1 MITDKDQAVAYIIL
15 SAIEANPVKMFSW
28 GFEVEKV
35 IEGGLLFKVYGLIHK
50 GKVMVTLNESTG
62 LFCIQIIGKKNLVKY
77 SIEDVKLEE
86 LVNVLDLQI
95 ERVDNYGEVVG
106 KMYGLQ
112 TPTFKKNKES
122 K

>member
-28 GFEVEKV
+28 GFVVEKV
-35 IEGGLLFKVYGLIHK
+35 VKGGLLFKVHGLIHK

-62 LFCIQIIGKKNLVKY
+62 LFYIQIIGKKNLAKFL
-77 SIEDVKLEE
+77 IEDVKLKE

-95 ERVDNYGEVVG
+95 ERVDNYGEVIA
-106 KMYGLQ
+106 KLYGLP
-112 TPTFKKNKES
+112 TPTFNKNKES

>member
-15 SAIEANPVKMFSW
+15 SAIESNPVKMFSW

-35 IEGGLLFKVYGLIHK
+35 VEGGLLFIVHGLKHK
-50 GKVMVTLNESTG
+50 GKVMVTLNENTG
-62 LFCIQIIGKKNLVKY
+62 LFYIQIIGNKNLVKY
-77 SIEDVKLEE
+77 SIEDVRLEE

-95 ERVDNYGEVVG
+95 ERVDNYGEVVAN
-106 KMYGLQ
+106 MYGLPS
-112 TPTFKKNKES
+112 PTDTKNKES

>member
-1 MITDKDQAVAYIIL
+1 MITDKDEAIAFLIL
-15 SAIEANPVKMFSW
+15 NKIEENAVKMFSW
-28 GFEVEKV
+28 GFAVDRVVEN
-35 IEGGLLFKVYGLIHK
+35 GLLFKVHGLIHK

-62 LFCIQIIGKKNLVKY
+62 LFYIQIIGKKNLVKC
-77 SIEDVKLEE
+77 SIEHVKLEE

-95 ERVDNYGEVVG
+95 ERVDNYGEVIA
-106 KMYGLQ
+106 KLYGLP